1 MISNAET
8 IALLRNR
15 IANLDTEQRALL
27 RSQIEA
33 RGMSWHDVAPE
44 GDDAGVGAGRLPL
57 TSSQMHFWLQQKIF
71 PESSAY
77 VIPFRWHIDG
87 PLDHDTILRTLRI
100 LVARHEPLRTAFPL
114 EEGRPWQQV
123 LGDMEPEL
131 AVSDCRNMSAADCD
145 EAIGRI
151 ARTAFDLSKAPLMRT
166 HLLQVGENEHILVF
180 VFHHTVADGWSR
192 GILMREFSLCYDAV
206 ANNREPV
213 LDTLPR
219 SYGDFVRSRQNWSG
233 TKDYER
239 QKQYWIN
246 RLQNLEPQ
254 EFPADYP
261 RHETA
266 DMASETLVKEISQDL
281 MAEVSGL
288 AVKLGTTTFVVF
300 AAVFQLLHH
309 RYTGRRDLAVC
320 VPVAGRVDPD
330 MAGLIGLFTNT
341 IVLRNDLSP
350 AMSFRD
356 WTRRVQEDFA
366 NALEH
371 QDYPFAELMDVLG
384 SNREGVENSP
394 FQISFQVQTQGY
406 RQQNAQAFDLGNA
419 SLRVRQEGIPV
430 AEAKLDMSWMIMER
444 ALGALVTV
452 EYRSGRFEAV
462 RMKRQLEHF
471 ENLLRSV
478 VASPDAL
485 LPTFDYISAGE
496 RESLLSSGA
505 LVARPLPV
513 KGVHDL
519 ISGAA
524 RLHSENIAIE
534 CIDRSWTYSQLEEAS
549 NNLARALLTLER
561 PVKPGMRVAVS
572 LPGQASGIISFL
584 AIIKA
589 GAVYVPIDPRH
600 PADRIGYVLE
610 DAAAVLVLTDDAG
623 LFPGITCI
631 DPVHHLENQPDTAL
645 PAMPDNSDI
654 YILYTSGSTG
664 RPKGVPITHRGLLN
678 QFQSMARQPGIRAG
692 DRMLSVTTPAFDIS
706 VLEMLWPLSVGAT
719 AVMREPDLLL
729 QPEKL
734 GRTLDEHDISHFQA
748 TPATWRMLLDS
759 GWKGRKSLTG
769 LCGGEALDAQLA
781 GRLIHRIGSLWN
793 VYGPTETTIWAGALL
808 VEEAHSKS
816 GKVPIGGRLDNTSF
830 LVLDAYM
837 DPVPEGVPGE
847 LHIGGI
853 SLSRGYWNRPAL
865 AAEKFVPDPYD
876 RSSTPGSRL
885 YKTGDL
891 VVRRPDGNLEFVGR
905 TDFQIKLRG
914 YRIEVGEIESL
925 LQEEE
930 GVDQVLVLLDANRE
944 QLLAYVLLEDRSGNV
959 DKGAMGIRFNRAL
972 SARLP
977 RYMVPSHFILLEEF
991 PMNANGKVDRKRLPL
1006 PDRSERA
1013 ASEISSPANS
1023 MEQALHALWQKML
1036 KREDI
1041 GVNDNFFELGGDSLL
1056 IVAMPARVHDALGIE
1071 LEVTDFFRFPTLE
1084 TLAGHIMDL
1093 QQGKSTPSESARGRS
1108 DTRVQGRERQL
1119 QRRIRSGNFT

>member
-1 MISNAET
+1 MSNAET

-15 IANLDTEQRALL
+15 IANLDPEQRARL

-44 GDDAGVGAGRLPL
+44 GDDGADGAGRLPL

-77 VIPFRWHIDG
+77 IIPFRWHIDG
-87 PLDHDTILRTLRI
+87 ALDHDAILRTLRI
-100 LVARHEPLRTAFPL
+100 IVARHEPLRTAFPL

-123 LGDMEPEL
+123 HGDMEPEL
-131 AVSDCRNMSAADCD
+131 VVSDCRSMSAADCD
-145 EAIGRI
+145 ETIGRI

-166 HLLQVGENEHILVF
+166 HLLQLGQNEHVLVF

-192 GILMREFSLCYDAV
+192 GILMREFSLCYAAI
-206 ANNREPV
+206 ANGQEPV
-213 LDTLPR
+213 LDPLPR
-219 SYGDFVRSRQNWSG
+219 SYGGFVRARQKWSG

-239 QKQYWIN
+239 QKQYWVN

-261 RHETA
+261 RHETT
-266 DMASETLVKEISQDL
+266 DMACETLVKEISQEL
-281 MAEVSGL
+281 MAQVSAL
-288 AVKLGTTTFVVF
+288 AAKLGTTTFVVF

-320 VPVAGRVDPD
+320 VPVAGRGDPD

-356 WTRRVQEDFA
+356 WARRIQEDFA

-406 RQQNAQAFDLGNA
+406 RQQNAQGFDLGNA
-419 SLRVRQEGIPV
+419 SLRVRQEAIPV

-444 ALGALVTV
+444 ASGALVTV

-462 RMKRQLEHF
+462 RMERQLEHF

-496 RESLLSSGA
+496 REALLSSGA

-519 ISGAA
+519 ISSAA
-524 RLHSENIAIE
+524 RLHPEKIAIE
-534 CIDRSWTYSQLEEAS
+534 RVDRSWTYSQLEEAS

-589 GAVYVPIDPRH
+589 GGVYVPIDPRH

-610 DAAAVLVLTDDAG
+610 DAATVLVLTDDAG

-631 DPVHHLENQPDTAL
+631 DPVHYLENQPDAVL

-719 AVMREPDLLL
+719 AVIREPDLLL

-759 GWKGRKSLTG
+759 GW
-769 LCGGEALDAQLA
+769 
-781 GRLIHRIGSLWN
+781 
-793 VYGPTETTIWAGALL
+793 
-808 VEEAHSKS
+808 
-816 GKVPIGGRLDNTSF
+816 
-830 LVLDAYM
+830 
-837 DPVPEGVPGE
+837 
-847 LHIGGI
+847 
-853 SLSRGYWNRPAL
+853 
-865 AAEKFVPDPYD
+865 
-876 RSSTPGSRL
+876 
-885 YKTGDL
+885 
-891 VVRRPDGNLEFVGR
+891 
-905 TDFQIKLRG
+905 
-914 YRIEVGEIESL
+914 
-925 LQEEE
+925 
-930 GVDQVLVLLDANRE
+930 
-944 QLLAYVLLEDRSGNV
+944 
-959 DKGAMGIRFNRAL
+959 
-972 SARLP
+972 
-977 RYMVPSHFILLEEF
+977 
-991 PMNANGKVDRKRLPL
+991 
-1006 PDRSERA
+1006 
-1013 ASEISSPANS
+1013 
-1023 MEQALHALWQKML
+1023 
-1036 KREDI
+1036 
-1041 GVNDNFFELGGDSLL
+1041 
-1056 IVAMPARVHDALGIE
+1056 
-1071 LEVTDFFRFPTLE
+1071 
-1084 TLAGHIMDL
+1084 
-1093 QQGKSTPSESARGRS
+1093 QGKNP
-1108 DTRVQGRERQL
+1108 
-1119 QRRIRSGNFT
+1119 

>member
-1 MISNAET
+1 MMSNAET
-8 IALLRNR
+8 IAALRNR
-15 IANLDTEQRALL
+15 IANLDPEQRARL
-27 RSQIEA
+27 RAQLEA
-33 RGMSWHDVAPE
+33 RGMSWHDIAPDD
-44 GDDAGVGAGRLPL
+44 GDADGGAGRLPL

-71 PESSAY
+71 PDSSAY
-77 VIPFRWHIDG
+77 VIPYRWHIDG
-87 PLDHDTILRTLRI
+87 PLDHDAIIRTLRI
-100 LVARHEPLRTAFPL
+100 LVERHEPLRTAFPL
-114 EEGRPWQQV
+114 EDGRPWQQV
-123 LGDMEPEL
+123 HGNVEPEL
-131 AVSDCRNMSAADCD
+131 VVSDCREISAADRD
-145 EAIGRI
+145 EVIYRI
-151 ARTAFDLSKAPLMRT
+151 ARAPFDLSKAPLMRT
-166 HLLQVGENEHILVF
+166 HLLQVGEHEHILVF

-192 GILMREFSLCYDAV
+192 GILMREFSSCYAAV
-206 ANNREPV
+206 ANGREPV
-213 LDTLPR
+213 LDPLPR
-219 SYGDFVRSRQNWSG
+219 SYGDFVRSRQKWSG
-233 TKDYER
+233 TADYER
-239 QKQYWIN
+239 QKHFWIN
-246 RLQNLEPQ
+246 RLQNFEPQ

-266 DMASETLVKEISQDL
+266 DMACETLVSEIPQDL
-281 MAEVSGL
+281 MSAVSAL
-288 AVKLGTTTFVVF
+288 AAKLGTTTFVVF

-320 VPVAGRVDPD
+320 VPVAGRSDPD

-350 AMSFRD
+350 TLSFRD
-356 WTRRVQEDFA
+356 WTKRVQEDFA

-394 FQISFQVQTQGY
+394 FQISFQVQTMGY
-406 RQQNAQAFDLGNA
+406 RQQNAQGFDLGDA
-419 SLRVRQEGIPV
+419 SLRVWQEAVPV

-444 ALGALVTV
+444 ASGALVTV

-462 RMKRQLEHF
+462 RMKRLLEHF

-478 VASPDAL
+478 LSSPDAL
-485 LPTFDYISAGE
+485 LPTFDYIPADE
-496 RESLLSSGA
+496 RETLLSSGA

-513 KGVHDL
+513 NGVHEL

-524 RLHSENIAIE
+524 RRHPEKIAIE
-534 CIDRSWTYSQLEEAS
+534 CADRSWTYSQLEEAS
-549 NNLARALLTLER
+549 DNLARALLTLDK

-572 LPGQASGIISFL
+572 LPGQASCIISFL

-600 PADRIGYVLE
+600 PADRVGYVLE
-610 DAAAVLVLTDDAG
+610 DAAAVLVLTNDPTP
-623 LFPGITCI
+623 FSGIACI
-631 DPVHHLENQPDTAL
+631 DPVHHLENQSDAAL
-645 PAMPDNSDI
+645 TSMPDHSDI

-678 QFQSMARQPGIRAG
+678 QFQSLAHQPGIKAG

-719 AVMREPDLLL
+719 VVMREPDLLL

-734 GRTLDEHDISHFQA
+734 GRTLDEYDISHFQA

-759 GWKGRKSLTG
+759 GWEGRKSLTG

-781 GRLIHRIGSLWN
+781 GRLIRKIGSLWN

-808 VEEAHSKS
+808 VTEAHSRS

-853 SLSRGYWNRPAL
+853 GLSRGYWDRPAL

-876 RSSTPGSRL
+876 LTFTPGSRL

-891 VVRRPDGNLEFVGR
+891 VVRRPDGSLDFVGR

-925 LQEEE
+925 LQEED
-930 GVDQVLVLLDANRE
+930 GVDQVLVLLDANKE
-944 QLLAYVLLEDRSGNV
+944 QLLAYVLLEDRSGKV
-959 DKGAMGIRFNRAL
+959 DKGAMGIRLSRAL

-977 RYMVPSHFILLEEF
+977 RYMVPSHFILLEDF
-991 PMNANGKVDRKRLPL
+991 PKNANGKVDRKRLPL

-1013 ASEISSPANS
+1013 VSEINSPGNRV
-1023 MEQALHALWQKML
+1023 EQALHAVWQKML

-1056 IVAMPARVHDALGIE
+1056 IVAMPAKVRDALGIE

-1084 TLAGHIMDL
+1084 TLAGHIIDL
-1093 QQGKSTPSESARGRS
+1093 QHGKATPAETARGRS

-1119 QRRIRSGNFT
+1119 QRRIRSGNFA